1 MERSAMDGWP
11 GDLRSGVLALAVL
24 SQLKEPRNSANLIRI
39 LEQRGLLENFGTLAP
54 MLRQLEKQ
62 KLLLGDWDGARDGP
76 QKYYTLSEKGADTF
90 SQMTEEWRKVA
101 EELQKLIEGDGSDDI
116 D

>member
-1 MERSAMDGWP
+1 MIKLKM
-11 GDLRSGVLALAVL
+11 
-24 SQLKEPRNSANLIRI
+24 KEPRNSAHLIRI
-39 LEQRGLLENFGTLAP
+39 LEQRGLLENPGTLAP
-54 MLRQLEKQ
+54 ILRQLEKQ
-62 KLLLGDWDGARDGP
+62 QLLLGDWDGARDGP

>member
-1 MERSAMDGWP
+1 MARRSEERSAGI
-11 GDLRSGVLALAVL
+11 GRAVTIERTEK
-24 SQLKEPRNSANLIRI
+24 QRKPDPD
-39 LEQRGLLENFGTLAP
+39 LEQRGLLENPGTLAP